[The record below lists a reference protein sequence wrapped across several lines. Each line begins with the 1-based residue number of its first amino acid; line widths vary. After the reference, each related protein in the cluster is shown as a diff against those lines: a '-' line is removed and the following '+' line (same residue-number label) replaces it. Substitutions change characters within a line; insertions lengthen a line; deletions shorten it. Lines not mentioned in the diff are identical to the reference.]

1 MPQKPI
7 ILLAFA
13 NDHFGGEHLQFLVK
27 ELEGIREIFEDHQ
40 NVPYE
45 VKIIYSATIDKIV
58 KEFRRPPY
66 RGRIIAF
73 HYGGHAGSG
82 EIMLET
88 SEGLQ
93 QITKAKALA
102 DYLALQENLQ
112 LVFLNGCS
120 TKGQVE
126 GLLNA
131 GISKVIATDRSVD
144 DQMATEFAVSF
155 YHSLVAGNSL
165 EIAFK
170 DAKTEFELKGKNIP
184 ISEVRLPRRLF
195 TNKGISLDNF
205 AWGLY
210 QKEASTQISGLGR
223 YKHLLCNRYSQVE
236 SFCNCIIN
244 RVELFPK
251 QPITYLVYGEADEN
265 HSSLILRIA
274 EIELL
279 KTIPITKEEQIFRSQ
294 IKEVWPSF
302 GQLQDMQNTLKRQL
316 SNAFKTNNGLQLEA
330 NNIIQQYKHR
340 KGIVVLEHNIDGT
353 DWDGQTEKLLDW
365 YLNSFWNLQYDFSLP
380 QIVIFINV
388 KYPLVSG
395 GFFKRLF
402 NKNFKKGKI
411 RTVLTEIAAKS
422 SERCRLL
429 PELNPIRINEVNNWI
444 DQYGED
450 QLDYLLDEIFNKDD
464 DGLQPMRT
472 VEHHLKSGL
481 EKLRKQRDR
490 QLIAKL

>member
-7 ILLAFA
+7 ILIAFA
-13 NDHFGGEHLQFLVK
+13 NDHFGGEHLHFLVK
-27 ELEGIREIFEDHQ
+27 ELEGIREIFEDTL
-40 NVPYE
+40 NLPYE
-45 VKIIYSATIDKIV
+45 VKVIYSATIDKIV
-58 KEFRRPPY
+58 KAFRRPNN
-66 RGRIIAF
+66 RGRIVAF

-88 SEGLQ
+88 SEGLK

-131 GISKVIATDRSVD
+131 GISKIIATDRSVD
-144 DQMATEFAVSF
+144 DQIATDFAISF
-155 YHSLVAGNSL
+155 YQSLVGGNTVN
-165 EIAFK
+165 IAFK
-170 DAKTEFELKGKNIP
+170 DAKTEFDLKGKNIP
-184 ISEVRLPRRLF
+184 IKEVRISRRIF
-195 TNKGISLDNF
+195 TNKRVALDSF

-210 QKEASTQISGLGR
+210 QKEVETQAPGLGR
-223 YKHLLCNRYSQVE
+223 YKHLLCDRYPQVE

-244 RVELFPK
+244 RVELLPK
-251 QPITYLVYGEADEN
+251 QPISYLVYGEADEN

-302 GQLQDMQNTLKRQL
+302 GKLQDMQNTLKRQL
-316 SNAFKTNNGLQLEA
+316 SNTFKTNNGLQLKA
-330 NNIIQQYKHR
+330 NNILQQYQHR
-340 KGIVVLEHNIDGT
+340 KGVILLEHSIDGT
-353 DWDGQTEKLLDW
+353 DWDAQTEKLLDW
-365 YLNSFWNLQYDFSLP
+365 YINSFWKMEYDFSLP

-388 KYPLVSG
+388 KYPLISG

-402 NKNFKKGKI
+402 NKSFKKGKI
-411 RTVLTEIAAKS
+411 RDMLNEIAAKS

-429 PELNPIRINEVNNWI
+429 PELSSIRINEVNNWL
-444 DQYGED
+444 DQYGE
-450 QLDYLLDEIFNKDD
+450 QELDYLLDEIFANDK

-472 VEHHLKSGL
+472 VEQHLKNGL

-490 QLIAKL
+490 QLIANL